1 MIAGKLEESERLWFE
16 QRKGTLAAPD
26 RDSCSRMC
34 MDFLVVLCC
43 VALIYKLRNRQI
55 TRFYG
60 GELTADSTLKARR
73 CHPNC
78 FFMFS
83 RQTSPRQCHSVS

>member
-1 MIAGKLEESERLWFE
+1 MIAGKLEESQRLWFE
-16 QRKGTLAAPD
+16 KRKGTLAAPD
-26 RDSCSRMC
+26 RDSCSRIC
-34 MDFLVVLCC
+34 MDFLVVL
-43 VALIYKLRNRQI
+43 LLYNSINRQI
-55 TRFYG
+55 ARFQG
-60 GELTADSTLKARR
+60 VELTADSTLKARR